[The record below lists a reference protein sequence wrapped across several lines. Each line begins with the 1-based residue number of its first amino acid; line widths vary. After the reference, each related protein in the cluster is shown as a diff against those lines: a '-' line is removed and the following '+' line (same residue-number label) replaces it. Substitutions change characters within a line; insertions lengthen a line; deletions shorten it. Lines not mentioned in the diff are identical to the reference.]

1 MAKKGII
8 QLQDVTF
15 VLVII
20 LMFMVSYLFFH
31 KSNPIVQPVS
41 YSTKMDIDP
50 PLSSN
55 PVFFPPDNP
64 QQNGHPI
71 IKAIPINV
79 ETRKMNTTNTQLG
92 FLRLEHEES
101 NKTRNALILPLMGRR
116 ITTSNEKWYYYTMS
130 NTGVINTPLPIWING
145 RKCTNERG
153 SDILNCGDRVF
164 VEGYDNAFIV
174 SLYENER
181 MTYIPYI

>member
-31 KSNPIVQPVS
+31 KSNSIGHPVS
-41 YSTKMDIDP
+41 YSAKMDIDP
-50 PLSSN
+50 PLSTN

-64 QQNGHPI
+64 PQNGRPM

-101 NKTRNALILPLMGRR
+101 NKTRNALKIHFFAH
-116 ITTSNEKWYYYTMS
+116 IT
-130 NTGVINTPLPIWING
+130 LL
-145 RKCTNERG
+145 CTNFLRIVG
-153 SDILNCGDRVF
+153 KQKTDVF
-164 VEGYDNAFIV
+164 PHRSE
-174 SLYENER
+174 
-181 MTYIPYI
+181 